1 MIFGLVPL
9 GEAEGAILAHSH
21 RIAGR
26 MLRKGA
32 RLDREAIAGLA
43 ATGLAEITAARLE
56 PGDIGED
63 LAAELLAEALLVPG
77 LARSPAGTGRVNL
90 HAERAG
96 LLRLAVP
103 GIERLNRIDEALTL
117 ATLADGAVVAPHEM
131 VATVKIIP
139 FAVPGEVL
147 AIARALARQGGP
159 MFALHPFRPLAA
171 GLVLT
176 RLPHLKPSV
185 LEKTVAATGARVA
198 ALGGRLLGVRECA
211 HETAALAACLR
222 ALLGEGAELLL
233 IAGASA
239 VVDRR
244 DVAPA
249 AIVAAGGTIDHFGL
263 PVDPGNLL
271 TCGHVGAV
279 PAVVLPGCAR
289 SIAANGI
296 DLVLPRI
303 FAGLAVDRAEIAR
316 LAVGGLLKE
325 APADARPLPR
335 AAAPGSVPESGPGPA
350 PGPVPTAGP
359 ARRQAPIT
367 ALVLAAGRSRR
378 AAPLHKLLVAV
389 RGKPMI
395 ARTVDNVLASRARPV
410 LVVLGHE
417 AEAVAGAIAGRPVAQ
432 VIAADHAEGLAAS
445 LRAGLAAVPA
455 QARGVIV
462 CLGDMPFVTGRMID
476 RLIAAFDPGEGRA
489 IVIPSFR
496 GKRGNPVLW
505 DRRFLPEM
513 MSLSGDAGAR
523 ALLDRHLAET
533 VEVEI
538 ESDAVLR
545 DFDTPEALAALAGG

>member
-1 MIFGLVPL
+1 MIFGLLPL

-43 ATGLAEITAARLE
+43 AAGLAEVTAARLE

-63 LAAELLAEALLVPG
+63 LAAELLAEALLAPG
-77 LARSPAGTGRVNL
+77 LTRSPAGTGRVNL
-90 HAERAG
+90 HAEHAG
-96 LLRLAVP
+96 LLRLSVP
-103 GIERLNRIDEALTL
+103 GVERLNRIDEALTL

-198 ALGGRLLGVRECA
+198 ALGGRLLGVRTCA

-222 ALLGEGAELLL
+222 DLLAEGAELLL

-289 SIAANGI
+289 SIAPNGI

-325 APADARPLPR
+325 APAEARPLPR
-335 AAAPGSVPESGPGPA
+335 AQAPGSAPGPA
-350 PGPVPTAGP
+350 PAAGP
-359 ARRQAPIT
+359 GRREAAVT

-378 AAPLHKLLVAV
+378 AAPLHKLLVPV

-417 AEAVAGAIAGRPVAQ
+417 AETVAGALAGRPVGR

-455 QARGVIV
+455 EARGVIV
-462 CLGDMPFVTGRMID
+462 CLGDMPFVTGRVID
-476 RLIAAFDPGEGRA
+476 RLIEAFDPGEGRT
-489 IVIPSFR
+489 IVIPTFR

-513 MSLSGDAGAR
+513 MALSGDAGAR
-523 ALLDRHLAET
+523 ALLERHHAET
-533 VEVEI
+533 VEVEM
-538 ESDAVLR
+538 ENDAVLR
-545 DFDTPEALAALAGG
+545 DFDTPEALAALAGR